1 MITRFL
7 FQKYLCEANAPPQ
20 LVDRHPMEPGNPI
33 LRAVI
38 LDPIEHTLP
47 LDKPLLVDDVV
58 LEVWCVPEWQ
68 GWEVNFWTLKQ
79 TQYNIS
85 GGLKTLTSDMSDR
98 TYSREDARRI
108 SILKKGIVTNCAYN
122 AYWIHFTMRGVLT
135 QLSCRMWSVFEKKD
149 NKL

>member
-7 FQKYLCEANAPPQ
+7 FQKYLCEADAPPQ

-58 LEVWCVPEWQ
+58 LEV
-68 GWEVNFWTLKQ
+68 
-79 TQYNIS
+79 
-85 GGLKTLTSDMSDR
+85 
-98 TYSREDARRI
+98 
-108 SILKKGIVTNCAYN
+108 
-122 AYWIHFTMRGVLT
+122 
-135 QLSCRMWSVFEKKD
+135 
-149 NKL
+149 